1 MQLVLEHED
10 IDRLL
15 RLGLAAEGIRVPEGC
30 DLHLRANHKKST
42 LRAVYRP
49 AGKRAPTPPA
59 PPKENR

>member
-15 RLGLAAEGIRVPEGC
+15 RLGLAAEGIQVPEGC
-30 DLHLRANHKKST
+30 DLHLRANHKRST

-49 AGKRAPTPPA
+49 TRRGPSAA
-59 PPKENR
+59 KEDR

>member
-15 RLGLAAEGIRVPEGC
+15 RLGLAAEGIQVPEGC
-30 DLHLRANHKKST
+30 GLHLRANHKRST

-49 AGKRAPTPPA
+49 AGKQAPTERD
-59 PPKENR
+59 PKENR